1 MADDLMIEVTG
12 SAKTAESAL
21 DRVTK
26 KLETLK
32 ETFDRLAPSVK
43 EFTDRMNSIASSSK
57 AISSLKKITEST
69 QRSALSAKDAESR
82 MAMYQARLDRA
93 TLSMNKTRVA
103 SERLAAAQR
112 KLNQASGID
121 AANQAFLNSFK
132 YKGPSGVA
140 SSYLPTPDTTPSV
153 TPVPGS
159 SRLASS
165 IVDAQSTAQK
175 AAFNINTTPAL
186 TKLQEVQ
193 AYIESLTPSVS
204 KMSSKAQSD
213 FQGLSS
219 KLTLLAQQID
229 NQRAMWS
236 KLASAQGQAASKF
249 GENSNQALKLEKQML
264 STDSAIGRLIDKQ
277 DKLKAKMSQ
286 ITDATKK
293 SSGGFFSFG
302 KAGEDSAKKSVSGMT
317 KLLRMVKSVTISLL
331 TFKALTAIQQG
342 FQTGIQN
349 IAQASSEANYYLS
362 AIATSSLYMKNS
374 LGAAL
379 MPVIQA
385 LTPYITGFT
394 DALANLF
401 NTIGMLTARIFN
413 GATSVTIAKKANVD
427 YAASLGKSNT
437 AAKELQRT
445 IAGFDEINALSNPS
459 SDSASS
465 AAPGMPNVGTMF
477 ETVDVPNWVD
487 KIGSFTDKI
496 KNLVS
501 GWWNGL
507 TDAQKWGAGL
517 GGSAGAIIGGI
528 IGKLIGGPMG
538 AAIGVMLGGVVGTV
552 IGTWWAGLTEKQKW
566 YSGIG
571 AGAGA
576 LIGGFVGNMIAG
588 PLGAKVGALLGAGI
602 GGIAGAWWAELTN
615 KQKWA
620 AGIGAGAGATIGGII
635 GGLVAGPIG
644 IAIGATF
651 GGIVGAV
658 TGKWWT
664 ELTAEQKWK
673 VGAGAAAGATI
684 GGIVGTL
691 IAPGIGTVLGAAL
704 GGAIGTAIT
713 ANWEKIKQ
721 WLSNIGENINKWCV
735 DTWKNITSVFE
746 EKWNALVNFFS
757 VNVPQWLKSVGD
769 WFNEIP
775 YKLGYALGEAVANV
789 LNFGTKFS
797 KWVSEDLGVIIG
809 NIQAWFDQLPGKIG
823 TALSNALT
831 SVVKW
836 GANLVQTAKTEIPKF
851 VQTVLT
857 GLAILPIKA
866 TEIGKNLVA
875 GIWDGIKGAASWLSD
890 KIKEFCKGVT
900 DGFNLRF
907 EIHSPSRLFREQIG
921 KNLAL
926 GLGYGFIDNM
936 KSITDKMVSS
946 VPNTFTMDA
955 AVSFPDLSATP
966 KLDFGPNIDFSES
979 NNAFSG
985 ASYGIAEGLGIG
997 NTSKD
1002 ADRIISRLDSLE
1014 DAIKNMKMVFVA
1026 NNREIAEASNAGN
1039 KLLDRARHPIASST

>member
-153 TPVPGS
+153 TPFPGS

-193 AYIESLTPSVS
+193 AYIDSLTPSITE
-204 KMSSKAQSD
+204 MSSKAQAD
-213 FQGLSS
+213 FQGMAT
-219 KLTLLAQQID
+219 KLTTIAQQID

-264 STDSAIGRLIDKQ
+264 SADSAIGRLIDKQ
-277 DKLKAKMSQ
+277 DKLKTQMSQ
-286 ITDATKK
+286 ITDASKK
-293 SSGGFFSFG
+293 TSAGFWSFG

-445 IAGFDEINALSNPS
+445 IAGFDEINALSKPS

-465 AAPGMPNVGTMF
+465 ATAGMPDVGTMF
-477 ETVDVPNWVD
+477 ETVDVPKWAN
-487 KIGSFTDKI
+487 KIGGFTDKVKKLI
-496 KNLVS
+496 S
-501 GWWNGL
+501 GWWNDL
-507 TDAQKWGAGL
+507 TDSQKWGAGV
-517 GGSAGAIIGGI
+517 GATAGATIGGI
-528 IGKLIGGPMG
+528 VGKLIGGPMG
-538 AAIGVMLGGVVGTV
+538 AAIGIVLGGVVGTV
-552 IGTWWAGLTEKQKW
+552 IGAWWAGLTTPEKWAVGIGATAGALIGGIVGGLLTTGNPIGIAVGSLLGATAGTLIGKW
-566 YSGIG
+566 WADLTLPEKWGAGIG
-571 AGAGA
+571 AGAGTIIGGIIGGILTGGNPIGIA
-576 LIGGFVGNMIAG
+576 VGVALGGTVGAIIGQWWTDLTTPEKWGVGIGAGAGSVIGGIIGSLIGGPIGTVIGVT
-588 PLGAKVGALLGAGI
+588 LGGTI
-602 GGIAGAWWAELTN
+602 GTIIGKWWADLTT
-615 KQKWA
+615 QKKWSV
-620 AGIGAGAGATIGGII
+620 GIGAGAGATVGGII
-635 GGLVAGPIG
+635 GGLIGGPIG
-644 IAIGATF
+644 VAVGGILGGTIGTIIGNWWDTFTTKQKWQIGTAGIGSIIGGFIGTILFGPLGTILGVAIGDLAGSLIEKF
-651 GGIVGAV
+651 WDFLSNKNNWKIGKGVGIA
-658 TGKWWT
+658 
-664 ELTAEQKWK
+664 
-673 VGAGAAAGATI
+673 ATI
-684 GGIVGTL
+684 GGIIGAIIGGPLGAAIGAAIAGGTAFVVSKYVSEHANGTSFHPGGPALVNDQVGPVFREL
-691 IAPGIGTVLGAAL
+691 IQFPNGTSFLPKGRNVFLPDMPAGTKVLSAMKTKQMFSNYANGIGT
-704 GGAIGTAIT
+704 IDT
-713 ANWEKIKQ
+713 
-721 WLSNIGENINKWCV
+721 EN
-735 DTWKNITSVFE
+735 
-746 EKWNALVNFFS
+746 LLPRFS
-757 VNVPQWLKSVGD
+757 M
-769 WFNEIP
+769 
-775 YKLGYALGEAVANV
+775 
-789 LNFGTKFS
+789 
-797 KWVSEDLGVIIG
+797 EDLRFNPKYEVNSDTFSSVSSGISG
-809 NIQAWFDQLPGKIG
+809 
-823 TALSNALT
+823 SN
-831 SVVKW
+831 SI
-836 GANLVQTAKTEIPKF
+836 E
-851 VQTVLT
+851 
-857 GLAILPIKA
+857 GLASQIASGFADVKA
-866 TEIGKNLVA
+866 
-875 GIWDGIKGAASWLSD
+875 
-890 KIKEFCKGVT
+890 
-900 DGFNLRF
+900 
-907 EIHSPSRLFREQIG
+907 
-921 KNLAL
+921 
-926 GLGYGFIDNM
+926 
-936 KSITDKMVSS
+936 SI
-946 VPNTFTMDA
+946 
-955 AVSFPDLSATP
+955 
-966 KLDFGPNIDFSES
+966 
-979 NNAFSG
+979 
-985 ASYGIAEGLGIG
+985 EGLDL
-997 NTSKD
+997 N
-1002 ADRIISRLDSLE
+1002 
-1014 DAIKNMKMVFVA
+1014 IKLYA
-1026 NNREIAEASNAGN
+1026 NNREIAESANAGN
-1039 KLLDRARHPIASST
+1039 RLLDRARHSVAST